1 MLELFDPLLI
11 PLFMILLLL
20 AAAAPL
26 IVVYLFLRLTTE
38 AFIHVGFSH
47 WHAILMVFGSVMGS
61 VVNIPLNPIPVTAYP
76 LIFLEIVDVLSALMT
91 FTFPT
96 TFHPVTLTVNLGG
109 CIIPM
114 IVSVAILVRCH
125 VSARRAALGILIVAL
140 VTYHMAVPVADE
152 GILLPIYV
160 PPTLAA
166 VCGLTLARRFQT
178 APALAYIS
186 GTMGTLLGADI
197 LRLLTPGTLPILAP
211 PEENAAPLV
220 LSIGG
225 AGVIDGIFLTGVF
238 AVLMAVLMVHL
249 FHRSG
254 DTGSC
259 SCIDP

>member
-1 MLELFDPLLI
+1 LLI
-11 PLFMILLLL
+11 PLFVILLLL

-47 WHAILMVFGSVMGS
+47 WHAFLMVFGSVMGS
-61 VVNIPLNPIPVTAYP
+61 VVNIPLNTIPVTAYP
-76 LIFLEIVDVLSALMT
+76 PFFLEIVAVFSPLMA

-96 TFHPVTLTVNLGG
+96 TFHPVTLTINLGG
-109 CIIPM
+109 CIIPV
-114 IVSVAILVRCH
+114 IVSAAILVRCH

-140 VTYHMAVPVADE
+140 VTYYMAVPVADE

-186 GTMGTLLGADI
+186 GSMGTLLGADI
-197 LRLLTPGTLPILAP
+197 LRLLTPGTLPTLAP

-249 FHRSG
+249 FHRSK
-254 DTGSC
+254 DTGSY